1 MVYIVDLDDTLVLT
15 KNLNNDAYN
24 FALEQNGQKRNKTN
38 KRLTR
43 ETLGE
48 TLSKKLIAD
57 KQNYFVQKWLKYRV
71 IVNEE
76 IISIL
81 QNQNKENCYL
91 WTSADKNR
99 ADYILKELD
108 LYKYFNKV
116 IYDGKIKGLGGH
128 ISLKYENY
136 CDEEGWIFNGEIIT
150 KANIAGNGTFEG
162 CIEVSGLYS
171 AKIYYD
177 NVKLA
182 DSIPSEGTYGVEM
195 KDSTRAEVSYTL
207 YFEKL

>member
-1 MVYIVDLDDTLVLT
+1 MSNEDFFVLF
-15 KNLNNDAYN
+15 NNKIS
-24 FALEQNGQKRNKTN
+24 EP
-38 KRLTR
+38 
-43 ETLGE
+43 
-48 TLSKKLIAD
+48 SKKLVLIN
-57 KQNYFVQKWLKYRV
+57 KKSNIKKLGY
-71 IVNEE
+71 EE
-76 IISIL
+76 MKGDISG
-81 QNQNKENCYL
+81 
-91 WTSADKNR
+91 
-99 ADYILKELD
+99 
-108 LYKYFNKV
+108 KV

-195 KDSTRAEVSYTL
+195 KDSTRAEVPYTL